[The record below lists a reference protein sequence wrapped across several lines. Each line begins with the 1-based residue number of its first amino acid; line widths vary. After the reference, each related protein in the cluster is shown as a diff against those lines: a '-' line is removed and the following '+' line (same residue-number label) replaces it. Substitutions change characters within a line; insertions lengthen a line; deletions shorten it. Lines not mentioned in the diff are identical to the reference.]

1 MDKNGNGT
9 LSFDEFRDSNKWDIK
24 SLLIAFD
31 EFQKTAKIKKKLDD
45 NELKRLFKT
54 IDANGNGVIDYS
66 GKNIDLYLIVRIL
79 GHLCW
84 KSPV

>member
-1 MDKNGNGT
+1 
-9 LSFDEFRDSNKWDIK
+9 
-24 SLLIAFD
+24 LIAFD

-79 GHLCW
+79 GHLC
-84 KSPV
+84 